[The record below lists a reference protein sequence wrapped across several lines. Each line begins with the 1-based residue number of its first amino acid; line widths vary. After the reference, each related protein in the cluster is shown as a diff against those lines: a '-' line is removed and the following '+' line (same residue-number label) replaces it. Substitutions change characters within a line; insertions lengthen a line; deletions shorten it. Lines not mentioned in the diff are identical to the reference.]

1 MTSKSEFLLL
11 VSQSIRHEVANS
23 LFIAGGNLAIYEDDQ
38 EPKRLENVEK
48 SLDDINDLMGLWKD
62 LDAIGEEQF
71 WQDLES
77 LLMRSI
83 NGYSVKIKIEVP
95 EVKINANG
103 LFLLVFENFIGN
115 TMKYSKKEFPNVKIG
130 AKVEDKELLIVYEDD
145 GVGVPLNEK
154 ERIFKKG
161 YGHGTG
167 LGLFFV
173 REIVNMIEGTVI
185 ENGTN
190 GVRFEIRIPERN
202 FESIL

>member
-23 LFIAGGNLAIYEDDQ
+23 LCIASGNIDLYVEKHD
-38 EPKRLENVEK
+38 PKRLENVEK

-154 ERIFKKG
+154 ER
-161 YGHGTG
+161 
-167 LGLFFV
+167 
-173 REIVNMIEGTVI
+173 
-185 ENGTN
+185 
-190 GVRFEIRIPERN
+190 
-202 FESIL
+202 